1 MQKASVLIVAK
12 GVDHKGILA
21 NCAFV
26 LGLSVGK
33 LLPAETFGV
42 EVVDGDGTR
51 HPALTNIS
59 HYVRESGQ
67 SKMRTL
73 RAEFIQNPDVSVVDY
88 TEDAAPA
95 DYAMYTKS
103 LGAHKGEEII
113 YRAIHI
119 YGPAEYVISKTK
131 NLSMLQ

>member
-1 MQKASVLIVAK
+1 MNKASVLIIAK

-26 LGLSVGK
+26 LGLTVGK
-33 LLPAETFGV
+33 LLPTETFGQDV
-42 EVVDGDGTR
+42 IDGDGTN
-51 HPALTNIS
+51 HKFLTNIS

-67 SKMRTL
+67 SKLRTL
-73 RAEFIQNPDVSVVDY
+73 RAEFIQNSEVVVVDY

-95 DYAMYTKS
+95 DYSKYAES
-103 LGAHKGEEII
+103 LAKHKGEEII
-113 YRAIHI
+113 YRAIHV
-119 YGPAEYVISKTK
+119 YGPAEYIISKTK